1 MGDCAIVI
9 FHSKKQ
15 NDVSPAVYLHSHGG
29 CVLVLLETAMPQMRS
44 EPSYA
49 CARFIGRCHE
59 VIPGMLGLGVENLPG
74 VAEDVASRRTPEH
87 YERMLANAKEFD
99 YGGRGIFLVD
109 VDEWRVEHF
118 GSTET
123 DYGDTGDGFDM
134 QEETEL
140 ESVNGVVQLPA
151 PARGTD

>member
-1 MGDCAIVI
+1 MGDCAIII

-15 NDVSPAVYLHSHGG
+15 SEVSPAVYLHSHGG
-29 CVLVLLETAMPQMRS
+29 CVLVLLETALEHMRS
-44 EPSYA
+44 SDPAYC

-59 VIPGMLGLGVENLPG
+59 VIPGKTGMGVMNLPG
-74 VAEDVASRRTPEH
+74 VADEVKLRHKPAE
-87 YERMLANAKEFD
+87 YERMMVAAKEFD

-109 VDEWRVEHF
+109 VDGWRIEHF

-140 ESVNGVVQLPA
+140 QSVNGVVQLSA
-151 PARGTD
+151 PTED